1 MHAVHHY
8 EWWIFVIMIL
18 TDELTVYTDFF
29 PVGGRKLRFQYRKN
43 YERKKWSSTERP
55 ALPSALTELMVQ
67 LPIASYTATVLP
79 DNSQSLHQR
88 ISKSG
93 KIPFD
98 WVLLT
103 QQLHFIWS
111 SGRQWYY
118 TLQGLLHQPNQS
130 SVNIILTI
138 NSRHFWKLILDKT
151 ELSTTHCSSVLNT
164 VGAKLDSVDA
174 VIRLIS
180 LISNEARFCIG
191 NSDTK
196 FLTLCNHR
204 KGTFKD
210 RSGICNQYSSSHYY
224 N

>member
-98 WVLLT
+98 WVLL
-103 QQLHFIWS
+103 S
-111 SGRQWYY
+111 SYISFDQADDSDIILCKVYY
-118 TLQGLLHQPNQS
+118 TSQNQS

-138 NSRHFWKLILDKT
+138 NSQHFWKLILDKT